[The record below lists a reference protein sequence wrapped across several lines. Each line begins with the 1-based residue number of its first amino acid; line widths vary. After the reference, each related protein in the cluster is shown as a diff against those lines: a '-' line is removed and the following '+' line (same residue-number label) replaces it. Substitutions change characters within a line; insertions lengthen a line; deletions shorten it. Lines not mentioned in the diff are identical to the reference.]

1 MNLSLIERRNGLRG
15 RFGRLDVLKR
25 QNRTLAAV
33 ELVPLI
39 RNGKAHDVPLSVF
52 RHFVCVAQRE
62 QTRKLDIL
70 HAAGHQLAA
79 EEEHAR
85 LHARVHGC
93 KALILDDLAVV
104 LLRIFGKVT
113 VPQRVIAV
121 FNLYNRRVDVKR
133 QRIFDLVVFDVA
145 VRVLVGDVPGGG

>member
-1 MNLSLIERRNGLRG
+1 MNLSLIERCNGLRG

-39 RNGKAHDVPLSVF
+39 RNGKAHGVPLSVF
-52 RHFVCVAQRE
+52 RHFVRVAQRE

-70 HAAGHQLAA
+70 HAAGHQLAT

-104 LLRIFGKVT
+104 LLWIFGKVT
-113 VPQRVIAV
+113 VPQRVIAG
-121 FNLYNRRVDVKR
+121 RKD
-133 QRIFDLVVFDVA
+133 
-145 VRVLVGDVPGGG
+145 

>member
-1 MNLSLIERRNGLRG
+1 MVYHFPFSGILS
-15 RFGRLDVLKR
+15 
-25 QNRTLAAV
+25 AS
-33 ELVPLI
+33 
-39 RNGKAHDVPLSVF
+39 HSVS
-52 RHFVCVAQRE
+52 RPANWISSTQQVISWA
-62 QTRKLDIL
+62 T
-70 HAAGHQLAA
+70 

-121 FNLYNRRVDVKR
+121 FNLYDRRVDVKR